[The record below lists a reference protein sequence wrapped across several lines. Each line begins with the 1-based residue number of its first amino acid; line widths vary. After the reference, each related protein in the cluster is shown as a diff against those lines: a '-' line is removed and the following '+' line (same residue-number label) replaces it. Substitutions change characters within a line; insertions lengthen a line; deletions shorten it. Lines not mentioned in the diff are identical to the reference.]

1 MLSLKLQLLSSKH
14 RTRTGSQNQ
23 SKELIDHLIEKPYL
37 SLRRLSCRNA
47 LGLEKTRSGSIAA
60 ITPYASASRTP
71 TPTLID
77 ASWWNC
83 CLDSRRIELYGWRQR
98 ENLGFSV
105 EPAYGLELLQLEK
118 GSTVEDGIARGFQ
131 SNDKQKTKKELT
143 RPPCAHSLT
152 SALNYLH
159 GSLPFLARRQTI
171 FSEVPPSPKASI
183 SSIRDG
189 AGTLTTLIGRGLG
202 KSTKGKLKKRKA
214 SVYLAL
220 KYTLQVQVLYLSVF
234 GVRGQKVEHRM
245 AVSRTPLS
253 FSYLISSITETRLF
267 IADLLKYGI
276 CFDKPPPNRAT
287 PCVDRNGLAKPVT
300 VRLRSYLTIEEFD
313 LLLFNCACFA

>member
-1 MLSLKLQLLSSKH
+1 MCWLERWDLFDSPDLRPPSSIYI
-14 RTRTGSQNQ
+14 R
-23 SKELIDHLIEKPYL
+23 
-37 SLRRLSCRNA
+37 
-47 LGLEKTRSGSIAA
+47 
-60 ITPYASASRTP
+60 
-71 TPTLID
+71 
-77 ASWWNC
+77 
-83 CLDSRRIELYGWRQR
+83 
-98 ENLGFSV
+98 
-105 EPAYGLELLQLEK
+105 QLEEGFLLK
-118 GSTVEDGIARGFQ
+118 RNSVIEEGIARGFQ

-202 KSTKGKLKKRKA
+202 KIKKEDRKA

-234 GVRGQKVEHRM
+234 GVCGQKVEHRM

-253 FSYLISSITETRLF
+253 FSYLLSSITETRTYKGLGSSSPSKKS
-267 IADLLKYGI
+267 DLLPI
-276 CFDKPPPNRAT
+276 F
-287 PCVDRNGLAKPVT
+287 
-300 VRLRSYLTIEEFD
+300 
-313 LLLFNCACFA
+313 